1 MSSSDVD
8 QTTVG
13 NYFVSNYPPY
23 SFWTEE
29 CKQEALDAFDR
40 PHAEGTPLG
49 IYIHVPFC
57 RKRCHFCYFRVYTD
71 KEAKEIRAYVDNV
84 VEELRTY
91 SKKNFVGGRKPQ
103 FLYMGGGT
111 PSYLSPS
118 QLEHLRNEIHDILS
132 WDDMEEVTF
141 ECEPSTVNPKK
152 LQALK
157 DFGVTRLSFGVE
169 NFTDEILSINGRAH
183 LSKEIYRAYDFA
195 KDVGFNQINIDLIA
209 GMINETWEN
218 WELNIKKAIELDP
231 DCVTIY
237 QMEIPYNTTIY
248 KKMKEE
254 GKITAPV
261 ADWQTKRAWVNYAF
275 EELAKHGYEV
285 GSAYTMIKSKEK
297 TKFVYRDSLWA
308 GADLI
313 GLGVSSFGHV
323 NGTHY
328 QNLHNFEPYMERVQS
343 GELSVFRA
351 LTPTD
356 EERLIREMILQLK
369 KGEISISYF
378 QDKFGV
384 DITKKFDNQYK
395 ELTVKGLASISG
407 DSVKLT
413 RDALLQVDGLLPPFY
428 LEKHQ
433 NVRYA

>member
-1 MSSSDVD
+1 MAENDK
-8 QTTVG
+8 TTVG

-23 SFWTEE
+23 SCWSED
-29 CKQEALDAFDR
+29 KVNEA
-40 PHAEGTPLG
+40 HAAINSEPVPDTPLG

-71 KEAKEIRAYVDNV
+71 KEAKEIRAYVDAV
-84 VEELRTY
+84 LRELKTY
-91 SKKNFVGGRKPQ
+91 SKKKFLDGRKPQ

-111 PSYLSPS
+111 PSYLSIS
-118 QLEHLRNEIHDILS
+118 QLEVLRKEIHNTLS

-169 NFTDEILSINGRAH
+169 NFTDDILELNGRAH
-183 LSKEIYRAYDFA
+183 LSKEIYRSYEFA
-195 KDVGFNQINIDLIA
+195 KEVGFNQINIDLIA

-218 WELNIKKAIELDP
+218 WEYNIKKTIELDP

-237 QMEIPYNTTIY
+237 QMEIPYNTGIY

-254 GKITAPV
+254 GKLTAPV
-261 ADWQTKRAWVNYAF
+261 ADWQTKRDWVNYAF
-275 EELAKHGYEV
+275 NELAKHGYEV
-285 GSAYTMIKSKEK
+285 GSAYTMVKSKQK

-313 GLGVSSFGHV
+313 GLGVSSFGHI
-323 NGTHY
+323 NGVHY
-328 QNLHNFEPYMERVQS
+328 QNKHNFEPYMESVAKD
-343 GELSVFRA
+343 ELPVFRG

-356 EERLIREMILQLK
+356 DERLIREMILQLK
-369 KGEISISYF
+369 KGEISQSYF
-378 QDKFGV
+378 NNKFSV
-384 DITKKFDNQYK
+384 DIYEKFNTQYK
-395 ELTVKGLASISG
+395 SLEDEGFMTREG
-407 DSVKLT
+407 DSIKLS
-413 RDALLQVDGLLPPFY
+413 REALLQVDGLIKRFY

-433 NVRYA
+433 NQRYA

>member
-1 MSSSDVD
+1 MSNSDVD

-23 SFWTEE
+23 SFWTED
-29 CKQEALDAFDR
+29 CKQEALDAFDQ
-40 PHAEGTPLG
+40 PHKKDTPLG

-84 VEELRTY
+84 VEELKIY
-91 SKKNFVGGRKPQ
+91 SKKEFVGGRKPQ

-118 QLEHLRNEIHDILS
+118 QLEHLRTQIHEILS
-132 WDDMEEVTF
+132 WDEMEEVTF

-169 NFTDEILSINGRAH
+169 NFTDDILSINGRAH

-195 KDVGFNQINIDLIA
+195 REVGFNQINIDLIA

-218 WELNIKKAIELDP
+218 WEYNIRKTIELDP

-248 KKMKEE
+248 KKMREE

-275 EELAKHGYEV
+275 EELSKHGYEV
-285 GSAYTMIKSKEK
+285 GSAYTMVKSKEK

-328 QNLHNFEPYMERVQS
+328 QNMHNFEPYMESVQS
-343 GELSVFRA
+343 GNLSVFRA

-369 KGEISISYF
+369 KGEISIQYF
-378 QDKFGV
+378 NNKFGV
-384 DITKKFDNQYK
+384 DITERFKDQYNS
-395 ELTVKGLASISG
+395 LISQGLASIEG

>member
-1 MSSSDVD
+1 MAEAETKK
-8 QTTVG
+8 TTVG

-29 CKQEALDAFDR
+29 CQHEALEAFER
-40 PHAEGTPLG
+40 PPAPDTPLG

-57 RKRCHFCYFRVYTD
+57 RKRCHFCYFKVYTD

-84 VEELRTY
+84 LQELRTY
-91 SKKNFVGGRKPQ
+91 SKKPFINGRKPQ

-111 PSYLSPS
+111 PSYLSIS
-118 QLEHLRNEIHDILS
+118 QLEVLRSEIHDILS

-157 DFGVTRLSFGVE
+157 DFGVTRLSLGVE
-169 NFTDEILSINGRAH
+169 NFTDEILEINGRAH
-183 LSKEIYRAYDFA
+183 LSKEIYRSYEFA
-195 KDVGFNQINIDLIA
+195 SKVGFDQINIDLIA

-218 WELNIKKAIELDP
+218 WQFNIEKAIELSP

-248 KKMKEE
+248 KKMKED
-254 GKITAPV
+254 GKLTAPV
-261 ADWQTKRAWVNYAF
+261 ADWQTKRAWVDYAF
-275 EELAKHGYEV
+275 NKLSENGYEV
-285 GSAYTMIKSKEK
+285 GSAYTMVKSKTK
-297 TKFVYRDSLWA
+297 TRFVYRDSLWA

-328 QNLHNFEPYMERVQS
+328 QNMHNFEPYMKKVQS
-343 GELSVFRA
+343 KELPVFRA
-351 LTPTD
+351 LTPSQD
-356 EERLIREMILQLK
+356 ERLIRELILQLK
-369 KGEISISYF
+369 KGEINRSYF
-378 QDKFGV
+378 DNKFETNILDRFSTQFKSLQDEGF
-384 DITKKFDNQYK
+384 
-395 ELTVKGLASISG
+395 LTIDG
-407 DSVKLT
+407 DRLILN
-413 RDALLQVDGLLPPFY
+413 RDALLQVDGLLKRFY

-433 NVRYA
+433 NTRYA